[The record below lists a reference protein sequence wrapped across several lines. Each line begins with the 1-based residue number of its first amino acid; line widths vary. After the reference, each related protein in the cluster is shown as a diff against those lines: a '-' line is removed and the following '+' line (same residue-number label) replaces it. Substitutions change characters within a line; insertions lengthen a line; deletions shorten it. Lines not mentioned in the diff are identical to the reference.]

1 MVDALRAAHD
11 RRLIHRD
18 LKPSNVFLTNV
29 GPLKVPDF
37 GLAKQVNTEDA
48 TTQSALERSDNG
60 SAAGTIA

>member
-1 MVDALRAAHD
+1 MV
-11 RRLIHRD
+11 
-18 LKPSNVFLTNV
+18 
-29 GPLKVPDF
+29 LKVPDF

>member
-1 MVDALRAAHD
+1 MADALRAAHD

-48 TTQSALERSDNG
+48 TTQSTRA
-60 SAAGTIA
+60 